1 MTWHPRQLGQQTGRT
16 FVVTGANSG
25 IGLEAARDLVGRG
38 AHVVLAVRDTAKGEE
53 VAASLA
59 GPGSTSVVELDLSD
73 LDQVGGCAKTLL
85 DRHDNLSALICN
97 AGVMGGPLLLTP
109 QGFERQM
116 ATNHLGHAAL
126 VAELWPLLHASG
138 ARVVLVSSHE
148 ARGGQLSPL
157 TTREQLLNPA
167 HYDGK
172 QVYRNTKQANLLFAQ
187 ELHRRCAKAG
197 SPVSAVAVHPGA
209 SATNLFARQLER
221 AGRDLLARVSVVVT
235 TVLLPSAAAGA
246 RATIRAVDHSTPSG
260 AFVGPARFA
269 QFRGPPELLDVYA
282 SARDPATAGRLWE
295 LTEQVLGRPLP
306 V

>member
-25 IGLEAARDLVGRG
+25 IGFEAARGLVGRG
-38 AHVVLAVRDTAKGEE
+38 AHVVLAVRDTAKGER
-53 VAASLA
+53 AAARLA

-73 LDQVGGCAKTLL
+73 LDQVAACATTLL
-85 DRHDNLSALICN
+85 DRHDDLSALICN
-97 AGVMGGPLLLTP
+97 AGVMGGPFLLSR

-126 VAELWPLLHASG
+126 VAALWPLLCAS
-138 ARVVLVSSHE
+138 ASRVVLVSSTE
-148 ARGGQLSPL
+148 ARGGQLSPQ

-167 HYDGK
+167 PYDGK
-172 QVYRNTKQANLLFAQ
+172 QVYRNSKQANLLFAQ
-187 ELHRRCAKAG
+187 ELHRRCGKAG

-221 AGRDLLARVSVVVT
+221 AGRGRLAAVSKVVT
-235 TVLLPSAAAGA
+235 AVLLQSAAAGA
-246 RATIRAVDHSTPSG
+246 LATLRALDHSTPSG
-260 AFVGPARFA
+260 AFVGPARFG
-269 QFRGPPELLDVYA
+269 QLRGPPELLDVYA
-282 SARDPATAGRLWE
+282 SAKDPATAARLWE
-295 LTEQVLGRPLP
+295 LTEQALGRPLP